1 MDFLQSDSI
10 RLASSA
16 SEAFRVVLY
25 NKTMQRTLHR
35 LETQR
40 YRYDFTILNK
50 SLVWLVAFSKLPN
63 LCSYEMDMP
72 IEEARSFYRK
82 QLANV

>member
-1 MDFLQSDSI
+1 M
-10 RLASSA
+10 
-16 SEAFRVVLY
+16 EVL
-25 NKTMQRTLHR
+25 THTLD
-35 LETQR
+35 TQR

-63 LCSYEMDMP
+63 LSSYEIDMP

-82 QLANV
+82 QLVNV

>member
-1 MDFLQSDSI
+1 MKLSNPI

-16 SEAFRVVLY
+16 SGAFLAVLS
-25 NKTMQRTLHR
+25 NKTMFNTTHI

-40 YRYDFTILNK
+40 YRYDFVVLTE
-50 SLVWLVAFSKLPN
+50 SLVWLIAHSKRPN
-63 LCSYEMDMP
+63 LSSYEIDMP
-72 IEEARSFYRK
+72 IEEARSFYGR